1 MFLRSLS
8 GVTARHYMY
17 TTIVGWIIHTTKHLV
32 LCSVYRCTPSSVSH
46 AAAVAPSYQ
55 VPNAFNRRTWTFLA
69 AAMNTLTTVHQ
80 YANKRARMCVFFSHF
95 YFPASGQAV
104 VSGVIPSPPRYVLSV
119 FIAHWAQHSHC
130 SSRSS
135 NVANLRFRAF
145 RESICAQEKVPTNLY
160 EYALGGTRT
169 LCTSCINYS
178 VYTCGRQL
186 LRAYTYWSTAWVDIG
201 QNDQIVLYLCA
212 FCSQP
217 HFIIASAAYKWSRQ
231 WTRLGQ

>member
-1 MFLRSLS
+1 MHSTAEHGHFWLRQWIHWLRYISMPINEHVCAFFFLTFTLRLLDKLWSQVSSLLPPGTCLQFLS
-8 GVTARHYMY
+8 RIGFSIPTARR
-17 TTIVGWIIHTTKHLV
+17 L
-32 LCSVYRCTPSSVSH
+32 
-46 AAAVAPSYQ
+46 
-55 VPNAFNRRTWTFLA
+55 
-69 AAMNTLTTVHQ
+69 
-80 YANKRARMCVFFSHF
+80 
-95 YFPASGQAV
+95 
-104 VSGVIPSPPRYVLSV
+104 
-119 FIAHWAQHSHC
+119 
-130 SSRSS
+130 SS
-135 NVANLRFRAF
+135 NVANSRFRAF

-217 HFIIASAAYKWSRQ
+217 HFIITSAAYKWSRQ